1 MACTSIPASMWVS
14 LTRGQVALQSLGNGW
29 HTFLY
34 ISLTIIILSLKF
46 YSMKHRSSISVE
58 KITVGNLRLKKKKK
72 GESNVFDTNLLLKSA
87 CWQKPPNYNKGKN
100 LSFLFI
106 FICKGQ

>member
-1 MACTSIPASMWVS
+1 M
-14 LTRGQVALQSLGNGW
+14 
-29 HTFLY
+29 Y

>member
-1 MACTSIPASMWVS
+1 M
-14 LTRGQVALQSLGNGW
+14 
-29 HTFLY
+29 Y

-46 YSMKHRSSISVE
+46 YSMKRRSSISVE
-58 KITVGNLRLKKKKK
+58 KITVGNLRLKKKD
-72 GESNVFDTNLLLKSA
+72 ESNVFDTHLLLKSA